1 MEINIIGLCILVA
14 VVLVVFFSLL
24 LLISHRLHDVSEAI
38 WMQNRLILVLLK
50 QHNVPNVPEDL
61 SELDKEE

>member
-1 MEINIIGLCILVA
+1 MEINIIGLCILIA

-24 LLISHRLHDVSEAI
+24 LLISNRLHDISEAI